1 MTSVNRVPMSMKA
14 AGKAARAKPA
24 GVLGK
29 LLTADNKLFMPA
41 SNDVSKKTVPASGA
55 EEEVCVPSVH
65 ETENNALVILR
76 WCVVFRSFILLL
88 QSCFQMVVLFLPR
101 ARK

>member
-65 ETENNALVILR
+65 ETENNALVMITLVC
-76 WCVVFRSFILLL
+76 CVSFVYFTIAKLL
-88 QSCFQMVVLFLPR
+88 SDGRFVL
-101 ARK
+101 ASSS